1 MDALNKALQVK
12 GDCVECPERVTCD
25 CSADEQCIITARS
38 CWDCASFTCV
48 DKQDD
53 LATLNANL
61 EAIKAL
67 SDPVE
72 NTLYLDWL
80 KRSAT
85 PDLVGRAINMSDPN
99 AGCVPCPDGPPP
111 CNCKAGESCQ
121 LNARKC
127 SDCGTVVCEKNNTS
141 GGGGVNPGVIA
152 GPIIAVVLILASLG
166 LFWFLKRKKQR
177 DLARLEDLAERARK
191 GESSAF
197 HLSTPASPT
206 SAGHRS
212 RHASQLMPHSPT
224 SSSGQRTSSQLAAL
238 SADAEYRDEKGAT
251 IRVYKGKRGIINADP
266 NHPDN
271 GGNSD
276 PFTDGHS
283 VSTGGASSG
292 HSANVIPIHFVPG
305 SRSED
310 SLAKVLAAHGG
321 PATPDEKAAA
331 ARNLDIARQN
341 LMRIQQAG
349 RMPPPRPARAPDLDL
364 RLNPPRGGTS
374 EEVGSSRD
382 SIRSAFSAAPSFLSA
397 NTADLHLDVPQIVTS
412 KQIHFGRLQAAEV
425 VQLGRVAE
433 GQSSP
438 SDPFKEDD
446 APTQDAVGRTLV
458 GKNADGTPVGAS
470 TTSLDGSFALSQPS
484 PTDLRFSMG
493 SLAYDRSSMSTV
505 GTAYLQRAHIVNLE
519 HPPPMPVVLPGA
531 ERPRFESV
539 SSYQSTGGDSILGAF
554 PMHIHQPGDG
564 NRPTPGGVPTN
575 SSTTTLD
582 LGGAGRP
589 PVAFKTPGPAGPAG
603 TRPLTANSTHSLADS
618 FLGTFPFVAPDV
630 GGSGEGIPPTSKNPS
645 RLTLGMSSAS
655 SGLGDFDFSFEEHGG
670 PHGVPPPPL
679 PVEDDDDGSTET
691 DPTTPRAPT
700 GPR

>member
-1 MDALNKALQVK
+1 M
-12 GDCVECPERVTCD
+12 
-25 CSADEQCIITARS
+25 
-38 CWDCASFTCV
+38 
-48 DKQDD
+48 
-53 LATLNANL
+53 ATLNANL
-61 EAIKAL
+61 KALQAL

-80 KRSAT
+80 QRSASS
-85 PDLVGRAINMSDPN
+85 DLVGRAINMSDPN

-111 CNCKAGESCQ
+111 CNCSAHETCQ
-121 LNARKC
+121 LDARKC
-127 SDCGTVVCEKNNTS
+127 SNCGVANCIKNNIS
-141 GGGGVNPGVIA
+141 GNSGVNPGVIA
-152 GPIIAVVLILASLG
+152 GPIIAVALILASLG
-166 LFWFLKRKKQR
+166 LFWFLKRKKVCNHGYLTCLSALTSSQQR

-310 SLAKVLAAHGG
+310 SLAKVLAQHGG
-321 PATPDEKAAA
+321 PASADDKAAA
-331 ARNLDIARQN
+331 ARNLDLARQN
-341 LMRIQQAG
+341 LMRIQAAG

-364 RLNPPRGGTS
+364 RLNPPRGGTQ

-433 GQSSP
+433 TQSSP
-438 SDPFKEDD
+438 SDPFKEED
-446 APTQDAVGRTLV
+446 APVTQDAVGRSLI
-458 GKNADGTPVGAS
+458 GPNGAAGTPVNAS
-470 TTSLDGSFALSQPS
+470 TTSLGDGSFAVSQPS

-519 HPPPMPVVLPGA
+519 HPPPMPVLLPGA
-531 ERPRFESV
+531 DRPRFESV

-554 PMHIHQPGDG
+554 PMTIHQPGDG
-564 NRPTPGGVPTN
+564 SRPTPGGVPTN

-589 PVAFKTPGPAGPAG
+589 PVAFKTPGPAGPGGA
-603 TRPLTANSTHSLADS
+603 RPLTANSTHSLADS
-618 FLGTFPFVAPDV
+618 FLGSFPFVAPD
-630 GGSGEGIPPTSKNPS
+630 GSGAEGIPPTSKNPS

-655 SGLGDFDFSFEEHGG
+655 EGLGDFDFSFEERGG
-670 PHGVPPPPL
+670 PHPHGVPPPPI
-679 PVEDDDDGSTET
+679 PMEEDDDGSTET

-700 GPR
+700 GPRP